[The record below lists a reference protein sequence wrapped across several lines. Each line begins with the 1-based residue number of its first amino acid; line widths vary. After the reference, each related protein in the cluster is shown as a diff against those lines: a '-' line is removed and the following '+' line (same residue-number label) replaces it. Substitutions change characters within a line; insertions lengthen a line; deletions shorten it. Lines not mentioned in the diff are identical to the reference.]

1 MDASP
6 PCRPLTRADYRFDA
20 VLAITIFVGALISAA
35 LSSVGGVYGDAQQSS
50 MALAIGY
57 AAVVSFP
64 LAFRRRWPSIVAI
77 IVSLAYFAA
86 VSLRIPEMFA
96 GSIAMFVA
104 LYTIGA
110 WSTDRRRARI
120 VRIALIAGMF
130 IWLLVVMFQQATAPT
145 DIGISRAGSFSPFV
159 AMTLFNL
166 MINALYF
173 GGAYY
178 LGDRAWN
185 SGLRRAA
192 LEQRTAELEAE
203 REVTAAQA
211 VALDRVGIA
220 RELHDVVAHHVSAM
234 GVQAGAARAIMQS
247 DPDAARDALLGVE
260 ASARTA
266 ISELHQLLRT
276 LRTTSDVE
284 AESSTLSL
292 DAVPALVAAVSSSG
306 LPTSLTIVGEPRE
319 VPQFVQVNLYRITQE
334 ALTNARRHAGPGA
347 TADVRLRYDDAAVE
361 VEVTNTGRIA
371 PNAVSGMGQLGM
383 RERAVVSG
391 GSISIGPR
399 QGARGGYLVRVTVP
413 VANASTVEVGT

>member
-6 PCRPLTRADYRFDA
+6 QCRPLTRADYRFDV
-20 VLAITIFVGALISAA
+20 VLAIVVFVGALISAA
-35 LSSVGGVYGDAQQSS
+35 LSSIAGVYGAEQQSS
-50 MALAIGY
+50 MGLAIGY
-57 AAVVSFP
+57 AAVISLP
-64 LAFRRRWPSIVAI
+64 LAFRRRWPSVVAVIVA
-77 IVSLAYFAA
+77 LAYFAA
-86 VSLRIPEMFA
+86 VSLRIPETFA

-104 LYTIGA
+104 LYTVGA

-120 VRIALIAGMF
+120 VRVALITGMF
-130 IWLLVVMFQQATAPT
+130 LWLLVTMFMQATAPT
-145 DIGISRAGSFSPFV
+145 DIGISRTGSFSPFV
-159 AMTLFNL
+159 AVTLLNL

-185 SGLRRAA
+185 SALQRAA

-211 VALDRVGIA
+211 VALDRIGIA

-234 GVQAGAARAIMQS
+234 GVQAGAARAIMQHE
-247 DPDAARDALLGVE
+247 PDAAREALLGVE

-276 LRTTSDVE
+276 LRTASDVE
-284 AESSTLSL
+284 ADSSILSL
-292 DAVPALVAAVSSSG
+292 DAIPALVDAVTASG
-306 LPTSLTIVGEPRE
+306 TPTTLTIVGEPRE

-347 TADVRLRYDDAAVE
+347 TADVRVRFGDQAIE
-361 VEVTNTGRIA
+361 VEVTNTGRTVLH
-371 PNAVSGMGQLGM
+371 AVPGMGQLGM
-383 RERAVVSG
+383 RERAAVSG
-391 GSISIGPR
+391 GEIAIGPR
-399 QGARGGYLVRVTVP
+399 PGSRGGYLVRVTVP
-413 VANASTVEVGT
+413 VAASESAEVSA